1 VPLDL
6 TMLWPQEPDSA
17 DRPPLA
23 VLMREAPV
31 LAAAETAKTRLR
43 QATESLSP
51 AGRAELDAL
60 FAAAPCARDVC
71 LGAAE
76 GSPFLV
82 ELIRAEPERLLRV
95 LGSDPHR
102 HIARLIADCAAVGA
116 AATDEAEVMRA
127 LRRMRSE
134 AALLIALA
142 DMGGAFDLSA
152 VTGALTDIADAAVR
166 TALAFLLADA
176 ARAGRVHPPDPSDPA
191 GGCGLAVIAMGKHGA
206 RELNYSS
213 DIDLVVVYD
222 RDRAPLADGVAI
234 SPFFVKIT
242 QGLVRLLQERSADGY
257 VLRVDLRL
265 RPDPGSTQ
273 VALST
278 AAALAYYEREGA
290 TWERAAYIKA
300 RPVAGDL
307 DVGRQFLADLSP
319 FVWRRVLDFQ
329 AIADVHAMKRE
340 IHAFRGHD
348 VVAVEGHNV
357 KLGRGGIREVEF
369 FVQTQQLIA
378 GGRDPLL
385 RTSRTLDALD
395 ALTAHRW
402 IDPKV
407 RDALAEA
414 YVFLR
419 RVEHRIQMV
428 ADAQTHALPESRE
441 AMEGFARFMGYA
453 DRDAFA
459 AALVARL
466 QTVQTHYANLFEDAA
481 PPAVLDADLL
491 FPPDENDRPTLAA
504 LSRLGF
510 REPAAASG
518 IVRRW
523 LAGGPRALKG
533 EAARMHLARIVP
545 LMLEALARGG
555 DPDGALISA
564 DRFFTDLPGPHLLTA
579 LDRHPDLVRLLAT
592 ILTAAP
598 RLAET
603 LARRPS
609 LTDALLDPAFF
620 DVLPDE
626 ESLTR
631 HLDHLLDT
639 AETDEEQL
647 DRARRFRQEQHVLI
661 GVRIASGTLPAARA
675 GEAYATLAEVI
686 IRALHRRVWARFT
699 EAHGCIAGAETAVLA
714 MGKLGGREMTAG
726 SDLDLIVL
734 YDFDANAD
742 PSSDGPRPLHGAQY
756 FARFTQR
763 LVTSLT
769 SLTNAGKLYDV
780 DLRLRPSGRSG
791 PVATR
796 LASFGTYQ
804 REEAWT
810 WEHMA
815 LTRARVIA
823 ATPDFGAKVKAVVGA
838 VMGQPRDPRRLAGD
852 ILDMRHAIAAE
863 KGENDRW
870 NLKHAAG
877 GQVDVEFLAQYLVLA
892 HAYDHPEI
900 VDTATA
906 RVLAAAQRLGLL
918 APEDAHVLVRACRLY
933 QDLTQVLRLS
943 VDAHVV
949 PADASPALKALLAR
963 AGEMPDFATLD
974 ADLADTQA
982 KVRAIFERMLEP
994 EAG

>member
-1 VPLDL
+1 
-6 TMLWPQEPDSA
+6 MRWPTEPDSA
-17 DRPPLA
+17 DQPPLA
-23 VLMREAPV
+23 LQMRETPV
-31 LAAAETAKTRLR
+31 VADPKAAKIKLS
-43 QATESLSP
+43 QATERLASE
-51 AGRAELDAL
+51 ARAALDAL
-60 FAAAPCARDVC
+60 LADAPLAEKVC
-71 LGAAE
+71 LGIIE
-76 GSPFLV
+76 SSPFLTEV
-82 ELIRAEPERLLRV
+82 IRSEPERLLRV
-95 LGSDPHR
+95 LGRPPHA
-102 HIARLIADCAAVGA
+102 HLHALIAECAAVAGS
-116 AATDEAEVMRA
+116 EADVMRA
-127 LRRMRSE
+127 LRRMQSE
-134 AALLIALA
+134 AALLIAVA
-142 DMGGAFDLSA
+142 DISGVFGLVE
-152 VTGALTDIADAAVR
+152 VTAALTDVADAAVR
-166 TALAFLLADA
+166 KALAFLLGEAVKAGRLMVPDA
-176 ARAGRVHPPDPSDPA
+176 ADPEAGS
-191 GGCGLAVIAMGKHGA
+191 GLAVIAMGKHGA

-222 RDRAPLADGVAI
+222 RYKAPLSDSVSA

-278 AAALAYYEREGA
+278 VSALDYYEREGA

-300 RPVAGDL
+300 RPVAGDAE
-307 DVGRQFLADLSP
+307 VGRQFLAELSP

-357 KLGRGGIREVEF
+357 KLGRGGIREIEF

-402 IDPKV
+402 IEPNV
-407 RDALAEA
+407 RDDLAEA
-414 YVFLR
+414 YHFLR

-428 ADAQTHALPESRE
+428 ADAQTHSLPESRE
-441 AMEGFARFMGYA
+441 AMEGFARFMGYR

-459 AALVARL
+459 AALVQRL
-466 QTVQTHYANLFEDAA
+466 TTVQGHYAHLFEDAP

-504 LSRLGF
+504 LARLGF
-510 REPAAASG
+510 KDPAAASG

-523 LAGGPRALKG
+523 LAGVPRALRA
-533 EAARMHLARIVP
+533 EPARAHLARIVP
-545 LMLEALARGG
+545 LMLEALSRGG
-555 DPDGALISA
+555 DPDGALIAA
-564 DRFFTDLPGPHLLTA
+564 DRFFTELPGPHLLTA

-598 RLAET
+598 RLGET

-626 ESLTR
+626 ASLSE
-631 HLDHLLDT
+631 HLELLLDT

-686 IRALHRRVWARFT
+686 IRALHRRVWERFR
-699 EAHGCIAGAETAVLA
+699 EAHGRIPGAETAVLA

-734 YDFDANAD
+734 YDFDPEAD
-742 PSSDGPRPLHGAQY
+742 PTSDGPRPLTGAQY

-763 LVTSLT
+763 LVTALT

-791 PVATR
+791 PLATR
-796 LASFGTYQ
+796 LSSFATYQ
-804 REEAWT
+804 QAEAWT

-823 ATPDFGAKVKAVVGA
+823 ATPEFGAIVRDVIGGI
-838 VMGQPRDPRRLAGD
+838 MGQPRDPRRLSGD
-852 ILDMRHAIAAE
+852 ILDMRRAIAAE
-863 KGENDRW
+863 KGEDDRW

-892 HAYDHPEI
+892 HAHDHPGI

-906 RVLAAAQRLGLL
+906 RVLATAERLALL
-918 APEDAHVLVRACRLY
+918 TPEDAHVLLRACRLY
-933 QDLTQVLRLS
+933 QNLTQVLRLS

-949 PADASPALKALLAR
+949 PQDASPALRALLAR
-963 AGEMPDFATLD
+963 AGEMPDFTTLE
-974 ADLADTQA
+974 ADLFETEQ
-982 KVRAIFERMLEP
+982 KVRTIFERVLET
-994 EAG
+994 AAD

>member
-1 VPLDL
+1 MRAPQAPDHVSDL
-6 TMLWPQEPDSA
+6 SEGPA
-17 DRPPLA
+17 LA
-23 VLMREAPV
+23 VMMREAPV
-31 LAAAETAKTRLR
+31 IHDAAAAGLRLSHALER
-43 QATESLSP
+43 LAPEQREA
-51 AGRAELDAL
+51 LDAL
-60 FAAAPCARDVC
+60 FAAGPAARDAV
-71 LGAAE
+71 LGVAE
-76 GSPFLV
+76 GSPFLL
-82 ELIRAEPERLLRV
+82 ELIRSEPARLLRI
-95 LGSDPHR
+95 LASAPSAHLR
-102 HIARLIADCAAVGA
+102 RLIAAGA
-116 AATDEAEVMRA
+116 GVCLATTDEGEAMRA
-127 LRRMRSE
+127 LRQMRSE

-142 DMGGAFDLSA
+142 DIGGAFDLVA
-152 VTGALTDIADAAVR
+152 VTAALSEVADAAVR
-166 TALAFLLADA
+166 GALDFLLADA
-176 ARAGRVHPPDPSDPA
+176 ARAGRLLPQDMTQPA
-191 GGCGLAVIAMGKHGA
+191 LGCGLAVIAMGKHGA

-213 DIDLVVVYD
+213 DIDLIVVYD
-222 RDRAPLADGVAI
+222 RERAPLAEEVSA

-242 QGLVRLLQERSADGY
+242 KGLVRMLQERTGDGY

-273 VALST
+273 VALSIN
-278 AAALAYYEREGA
+278 AALDYYEREGA

-307 DVGRQFLADLSP
+307 DLGRRYLADLLP

-357 KLGRGGIREVEF
+357 KLGRGGIREIEF

-385 RTSRTLDALD
+385 RTSRTLEALE

-402 IDPKV
+402 IAPQV
-407 RDALAEA
+407 RDELTEA
-414 YVFLR
+414 YLFLR

-428 ADAQTHALPESRE
+428 ADAQTHELPESRA

-453 DRDAFA
+453 SRDAFA
-459 AALVARL
+459 AALVERL
-466 QTVQTHYANLFEDAA
+466 QRVQGHYAQLFEDAP
-481 PPAVLDADLL
+481 PPAALDADLV
-491 FPPDENDRPTLAA
+491 FPPQENDRQTLAA
-504 LSRLGF
+504 LARLGF

-518 IVRRW
+518 IVRGW

-533 EAARMHLARIVP
+533 ETARAHLARIVP
-545 LMLEALARGG
+545 LLLESLARGG
-555 DPDGALISA
+555 DPDGALIAA
-564 DRFFTDLPGPHLLTA
+564 DRFLTELPGPHLLTA

-598 RLAET
+598 RLGET

-609 LTDALLDPAFF
+609 LADALLDPAFF
-620 DVLPDE
+620 DVLPDAK
-626 ESLTR
+626 SLET
-631 HLDHLLDT
+631 HLDFLLDG
-639 AETDEEQL
+639 AETDEEQF

-675 GEAYATLAEVI
+675 GEAYARLAEVI
-686 IRALHRRVWARFT
+686 IRALHRRVWARFV
-699 EAHGCIAGAETAVLA
+699 EAHGRIAGGRTAVLA

-734 YDFDANAD
+734 YDFDPAAD
-742 PSSDGPRPLHGAQY
+742 PGSDGARPLQGAQY

-763 LVTSLT
+763 LVTALT

-791 PVATR
+791 PLATR
-796 LASFGTYQ
+796 LTSFATYQ

-823 ATPDFGAKVKAVVGA
+823 ADGDFRARVEAVICA
-838 VMGQPRDPRRLAGD
+838 VMRQPRDRRTLARD
-852 ILDMRHAIAAE
+852 ILDMRRAIAAE
-863 KGENDRW
+863 KGEGDKW

-892 HAYDHPEI
+892 HAEAHPEI

-906 RVLAAAQRLGLL
+906 RILAHAERLDLL
-918 APEDAHVLVRACRLY
+918 EAEDAHVLIRACRLY
-933 QDLTQVLRLS
+933 QDMTQVLRLA

-949 PADASPALKALLAR
+949 PADASPALRALLAR
-963 AGEMPDFATLD
+963 AGEMPDFATLE
-974 ADLADTQA
+974 AHLTETQE
-982 KVRAIFERMLEP
+982 KVRAIFERILQ
-994 EAG
+994 AGAT

>member
-1 VPLDL
+1 MRGPL
-6 TMLWPQEPDSA
+6 EPDSA
-17 DRPPLA
+17 DRPSLA
-23 VLMREAPV
+23 ILMREAPV
-31 LAAAETAKTRLR
+31 LGDAETAEIKLS

-51 AGRAELDAL
+51 AERAALDGL
-60 FAAAPCARDVC
+60 LSRAPMARAVC
-71 LGAAE
+71 LGMAE
-76 GSPFLV
+76 GSPFLLDLV
-82 ELIRAEPERLLRV
+82 RAEPTRLLRV
-95 LGSDPHR
+95 LSDDPHA
-102 HIARLIADCAAVGA
+102 HLARLMADCAATA
-116 AATDEAEVMRA
+116 ASGSEAEVMRA
-127 LRRMRSE
+127 LRRMRNE

-142 DMGGAFDLSA
+142 DMGGAFDLIA
-152 VTGALTDIADAAVR
+152 VTAALTDVADAALR
-166 TALAFLLADA
+166 AALAFLLGDA
-176 ARAGRVHPPDPSDPA
+176 ARVGRLKPQDAADPA
-191 GGCGLAVIAMGKHGA
+191 VGCGLAVIAMGKHGA

-213 DIDLVVVYD
+213 DIDLVVVFD
-222 RDRAPLADGVAI
+222 REKAPLAEEVSAA
-234 SPFFVKIT
+234 PFFVKIT
-242 QGLVRLLQERSADGY
+242 QGLVRLLQERTADGY

-265 RPDPGSTQ
+265 RPDPGSTA

-278 AAALAYYEREGA
+278 AAALDYYEREGA

-307 DVGRQFLADLSP
+307 AVGRTFLAELSP
-319 FVWRRVLDFQ
+319 FVWRRGLDFQ

-385 RTSRTLDALD
+385 RNSRTLEALD

-402 IDPKV
+402 IEPSV

-428 ADAQTHALPESRE
+428 ADAQTHSLPESRP
-441 AMEGFARFMGYA
+441 AMEGFAHFMGYP
-453 DRDAFA
+453 DRNAFA
-459 AALVARL
+459 AALVMRL
-466 QTVQTHYANLFEDAA
+466 QTVQTHYANLFEDVA
-481 PPAVLDADLL
+481 PPAVLDADLM
-491 FPPDENDRPTLAA
+491 FPPDENDRKTLAA

-510 REPAAASG
+510 RDPAAASG
-518 IVRRW
+518 MVRRW
-523 LAGGPRALKG
+523 LSGGPRALKG
-533 EAARMHLARIVP
+533 ESARAHLARIVP

-555 DPDGALISA
+555 DPDGALAAA
-564 DRFFTDLPGPHLLTA
+564 DRFLSDLPGPQLLTA

-598 RLAET
+598 RLGET

-626 ESLTR
+626 AGLTA
-631 HLDHLLDT
+631 HLEHLLDT
-639 AETDEEQL
+639 ADTDEEQL

-661 GVRIASGTLPAARA
+661 GVRIASGTLEAARA

-686 IRALHRRVWARFT
+686 IRALHRRVWARFR
-699 EAHGCIAGAETAVLA
+699 EAHGIIAGAQTAVLA

-734 YDFDANAD
+734 YDFDADAD
-742 PSSDGPRPLHGAQY
+742 PTSDGARPLTGAQY

-763 LVTSLT
+763 LVTALT

-796 LASFGTYQ
+796 LASFATYQ

-823 ATPDFGAKVKAVVGA
+823 AEPEFGAKVRDVICA

-852 ILDMRHAIAAE
+852 ILDMRQSIAAE
-863 KGENDRW
+863 KGEGDMW

-892 HAYDHPEI
+892 HACAHPEI

-906 RVLAAAQRLGLL
+906 RVLATAARLGLL
-918 APEDAHVLVRACRLY
+918 EPEDAHVLQRACRLY
-933 QDLTQVLRLS
+933 QNLTQVLRLA
-943 VDAHVV
+943 VDAHIV
-949 PADASPALKALLAR
+949 PADASPALRALLAR
-963 AGEMPDFATLD
+963 AGEMPDFTTLD

-982 KVRAIFERMLEP
+982 KVRTIFERILETAA
-994 EAG
+994 E

>member
-1 VPLDL
+1 MRGPL
-6 TMLWPQEPDSA
+6 EPDSA
-17 DRPPLA
+17 DWPSLA
-23 VLMREAPV
+23 LQMREAPV
-31 LAAAETAKTRLR
+31 LADREAAKIKFSH
-43 QATESLSP
+43 ATQSLSS
-51 AGRAELDAL
+51 ADREALDRL
-60 FAAAPCARDVC
+60 LAAAPAAGDVC
-71 LGAAE
+71 LAMAE
-76 GSPFLV
+76 GSPFLTEV
-82 ELIRAEPERLLRV
+82 VRAEPARLLRV
-95 LGSDPHR
+95 LSRDPRVHL
-102 HIARLIADCAAVGA
+102 AGLIAACAETLREG
-116 AATDEAEVMRA
+116 EEGEVMRA

-134 AALLIALA
+134 AALMIALA
-142 DMGGAFDLSA
+142 DMGGAFNLVE
-152 VTGALTDIADAAVR
+152 VTAALTEVADAALR
-166 TALAFLLADA
+166 IALGFLLGEA
-176 ARAGRVHPPDPSDPA
+176 ACAGRLLPPDPEDPA
-191 GGCGLAVIAMGKHGA
+191 QGCGLAVIAMGKHGA

-222 RDRAPLADGVAI
+222 RDRAPLSDKVSP

-242 QGLVRLLQERSADGY
+242 QGLVRMLQERTADGY

-278 AAALAYYEREGA
+278 VAALDYYEREGA

-307 DVGRQFLADLSP
+307 EVGQRFLAELSP

-385 RTSRTLDALD
+385 RNSRTLEALD
-395 ALTAHRW
+395 ALTARRW
-402 IDPKV
+402 IAPRV
-407 RDALAEA
+407 RDELAEA
-414 YVFLR
+414 YLFLR

-428 ADAQTHALPESRE
+428 ADAQTHSLPESRA

-459 AALVARL
+459 AALVAHL
-466 QTVQTHYANLFEDAA
+466 QTVQGHYANLFEDAP

-491 FPPDENDRPTLAA
+491 FPPDSHDRATLAA
-504 LSRLGF
+504 LARLGF
-510 REPAAASG
+510 RDPAAASA
-518 IVRRW
+518 IVRGW
-523 LAGGPRALKG
+523 LAGAPRALKS
-533 EAARMHLARIVP
+533 EPARAHLARIVP
-545 LMLEALARGG
+545 LMLEALSRGG
-555 DPDGALISA
+555 DPDGALIAA
-564 DRFFTDLPGPHLLTA
+564 DRFLTELSGPHLLTA

-598 RLAET
+598 RLSET

-626 ESLTR
+626 ASLAA
-631 HLDHLLDT
+631 HLDALLDA
-639 AETDEEQL
+639 AETEEEQF

-686 IRALHRRVWARFT
+686 IRALHRRVRARF
-699 EAHGCIAGAETAVLA
+699 EEVHGTIAGAQTAVIA

-734 YDFDANAD
+734 YDFDADAD
-742 PSSDGPRPLHGAQY
+742 PTSSGARPLTGAQY

-763 LVTSLT
+763 LITALT

-791 PVATR
+791 PLATR
-796 LASFGTYQ
+796 LGSFAAYQ

-823 ATPDFGAKVKAVVGA
+823 AAPAFGARVREVVCA
-838 VMGQPRDPRRLAGD
+838 VMAQPRDPRRLAGD
-852 ILDMRHAIAAE
+852 ILDMRQAIAAE
-863 KGENDRW
+863 KGEDDKW

-892 HAYDHPEI
+892 HAHAHPEI

-906 RVLAAAQRLGLL
+906 RVLSTAEELGLL
-918 APEDAHVLVRACRLY
+918 GKEDAHVLTRACRLY
-933 QDLTQVLRLS
+933 QNLTQVLRLA

-949 PADASPALKALLAR
+949 PADASPALRALLAR

-974 ADLADTQA
+974 ADLTDTQG
-982 KVRAIFERMLEP
+982 KVRAIFERILATP
-994 EAG
+994 AG

>member
-1 VPLDL
+1 MRWPLD
-6 TMLWPQEPDSA
+6 TDSA

-23 VLMREAPV
+23 LLMREAPV
-31 LAAAETAKTRLR
+31 IGDAEAANIKLSQATDRLAADARE
-43 QATESLSP
+43 
-51 AGRAELDAL
+51 GLDAV
-60 FAAAPCARDVC
+60 FAAAPCARDAC
-71 LGAAE
+71 LAMAE
-76 GSPFLV
+76 GSPFLLDLV
-82 ELIRAEPERLLRV
+82 RAEPQRLLRV
-95 LGSDPHR
+95 LSGNPRLHLDE
-102 HIARLIADCAAVGA
+102 LIAGCEA
-116 AATDEAEVMRA
+116 AARAALGTPDGEAAVMRA

-142 DMGGAFDLSA
+142 DMGGAFDLVA
-152 VTGALTDIADAAVR
+152 VTAGLSDVADAAVR
-166 TALAFLLADA
+166 TALSFLLGEA
-176 ARAGRVHPPDPSDPA
+176 ARAGRLRAPDPADAAKGS
-191 GGCGLAVIAMGKHGA
+191 GLAVIAMGKHGA

-222 RDRAPLADGVAI
+222 REKAPLSDSVSA
-234 SPFFVKIT
+234 SPFFVRIT

-278 AAALAYYEREGA
+278 ASALDYYEREGA

-300 RPVAGDL
+300 RPVAGDME
-307 DVGRQFLADLSP
+307 VGRAFLADLSP

-385 RTSRTLDALD
+385 RTSRTLETLD

-402 IDPKV
+402 IEPRV
-407 RDALAEA
+407 RDELAEA

-428 ADAQTHALPESRE
+428 ADAQTHTLPETRE

-459 AALVARL
+459 AALVTRL
-466 QTVQTHYANLFEDAA
+466 QAVQGHYANLFEDVA
-481 PPAVLDADLL
+481 PPAVLDADLV
-491 FPPDENDRPTLAA
+491 FPPEGNDRATMAA

-510 REPAAASG
+510 RDPAAASG
-518 IVRRW
+518 IVRGW
-523 LAGGPRALKG
+523 LAGGRRALKA
-533 EAARMHLARIVP
+533 EAARAHLARIVP
-545 LMLEALARGG
+545 LMLEALSRGG
-555 DPDGALISA
+555 DPDGALIAA
-564 DRFFTDLPGPHLLTA
+564 DRFLTELAGGQLLAA

-598 RLAET
+598 RLGET

-609 LTDALLDPAFF
+609 LADALLDPAFF

-626 ESLTR
+626 ASLTA
-631 HLDHLLDT
+631 HLDLLLNTADT
-639 AETDEEQL
+639 EEEQF

-699 EAHGCIAGAETAVLA
+699 QAHGTIAGAQTAVLA

-734 YDFDANAD
+734 YDFDPDAD
-742 PSSDGPRPLHGAQY
+742 PTSGGPRPLTGAQY

-763 LVTSLT
+763 LVTALT

-796 LASFGTYQ
+796 LSSFATYQ

-823 ATPDFGAKVKAVVGA
+823 ADPAFGRGVREVIRA
-838 VMGQPRDPRRLAGD
+838 VMAQPRDPRRLAGD
-852 ILDMRHAIAAE
+852 ILDMRGAIAAE
-863 KGENDRW
+863 KGEDDRW

-892 HAYDHPEI
+892 HANAHPEI
-900 VDTATA
+900 ADTATQ
-906 RVLAAAQRLGLL
+906 RVLATAERLGFLS
-918 APEDAHVLVRACRLY
+918 PEDAHVLLRACRLY
-933 QDLTQVLRLS
+933 QNLTQVLRLS
-943 VDAHVV
+943 VDAHSV
-949 PADASPALKALLAR
+949 PPDASPALRALLAR

-974 ADLADTQA
+974 ADIAETQA
-982 KVRAIFERMLEP
+982 KVRVIFERILGDA
-994 EAG
+994 AG

>member
-1 VPLDL
+1 MKAGRLTVPDPAD
-6 TMLWPQEPDSA
+6 PQAGSG
-17 DRPPLA
+17 
-23 VLMREAPV
+23 
-31 LAAAETAKTRLR
+31 LAA
-43 QATESLSP
+43 
-51 AGRAELDAL
+51 
-60 FAAAPCARDVC
+60 
-71 LGAAE
+71 
-76 GSPFLV
+76 
-82 ELIRAEPERLLRV
+82 
-95 LGSDPHR
+95 
-102 HIARLIADCAAVGA
+102 
-116 AATDEAEVMRA
+116 
-127 LRRMRSE
+127 
-134 AALLIALA
+134 
-142 DMGGAFDLSA
+142 
-152 VTGALTDIADAAVR
+152 
-166 TALAFLLADA
+166 
-176 ARAGRVHPPDPSDPA
+176 
-191 GGCGLAVIAMGKHGA
+191 IAMGKHGA

-222 RDRAPLADGVAI
+222 REKAQLSDSVSA

-278 AAALAYYEREGA
+278 VSALDYYEREGA

-300 RPVAGDL
+300 RPVAGDAE
-307 DVGRQFLADLSP
+307 VGRQFLADLSP

-357 KLGRGGIREVEF
+357 KLGRGGIREIEF

-402 IDPKV
+402 IEPKV
-407 RDALAEA
+407 RDDLAEA
-414 YVFLR
+414 YLFLR

-428 ADAQTHALPESRE
+428 ADAQTHSLPESRE
-441 AMEGFARFMGYA
+441 AMEGFARFMGYP

-466 QTVQTHYANLFEDAA
+466 TTVQSHYAHLFEDAP

-504 LSRLGF
+504 LSTPRLQG
-510 REPAAASG
+510 SG
-518 IVRRW
+518 
-523 LAGGPRALKG
+523 GGERHRA
-533 EAARMHLARIVP
+533 
-545 LMLEALARGG
+545 ALARGRAA
-555 DPDGALISA
+555 GAE
-564 DRFFTDLPGPHLLTA
+564 DRAGP
-579 LDRHPDLVRLLAT
+579 
-592 ILTAAP
+592 
-598 RLAET
+598 
-603 LARRPS
+603 RPS
-609 LTDALLDPAFF
+609 RPHRAADAGGPVPWRRSRWRAHRRGPLLHRASGAASAHSAGSASGPRAAACHHPHRRSAPERDAGPPAVSHGRAARSAFF

-626 ESLTR
+626 ASLSE
-631 HLDHLLDT
+631 HLELLLDT
-639 AETDEEQL
+639 AETDEEQF

-675 GEAYATLAEVI
+675 GEAYAKLAEVI
-686 IRALHRRVWARFT
+686 IRALHRRVWVRFCET
-699 EAHGCIAGAETAVLA
+699 HGRIPGAETAVLA

-734 YDFDANAD
+734 YDFDPEAD
-742 PSSDGPRPLHGAQY
+742 GTSDGPRPLTGAQY

-763 LVTSLT
+763 LVTALT

-791 PVATR
+791 PLATR
-796 LASFGTYQ
+796 LSSFATYQ
-804 REEAWT
+804 QAEAWT

-823 ATPDFGAKVKAVVGA
+823 ATPEFGGIVRDVIGGI
-838 VMGQPRDPRRLAGD
+838 MGQARDRRRLAGD
-852 ILDMRHAIAAE
+852 ILDMRQAIAAE
-863 KGENDRW
+863 KGEDDRW

-892 HAYDHPEI
+892 HAHDHPEI

-906 RVLAAAQRLGLL
+906 RVLATAERLALL
-918 APEDAHVLVRACRLY
+918 EPEDAHVLLRACRLY
-933 QDLTQVLRLS
+933 QNLTQVLRLS

-949 PADASPALKALLAR
+949 PQDASPALRALLAR
-963 AGEMPDFATLD
+963 AGEMPDFATLE
-974 ADLADTQA
+974 ADLFETEQ
-982 KVRAIFERMLEP
+982 KVRAIFERVLEMAA
-994 EAG
+994 E

>member
-1 VPLDL
+1 
-6 TMLWPQEPDSA
+6 MLWPLEPDSA
-17 DRPPLA
+17 ERPPFAL
-23 VLMREAPV
+23 LMREAPV
-31 LAAAETAKTRLR
+31 LTDVETAKIK
-43 QATESLSP
+43 LSNVT
-51 AGRAELDAL
+51 DAL
-60 FAAAPCARDVC
+60 SAHDRAALAAVFDRAPRARDVC
-71 LGAAE
+71 LGVME
-76 GSPFLV
+76 GSPFLTEV
-82 ELIRAEPERLLRV
+82 VRAEPERLLRV
-95 LGSDPHR
+95 LSRPPHA
-102 HIARLIADCAAVGA
+102 HLAALIE
-116 AATDEAEVMRA
+116 AATGCAHASEAEVLRA
-127 LRRMRSE
+127 LRRMRAE

-142 DMGGAFDLSA
+142 DIGGVFSLVE
-152 VTGALTDIADAAVR
+152 VTAALTDVADAAVR
-166 TALAFLLADA
+166 TALAYLLSEAV
-176 ARAGRVHPPDPSDPA
+176 RNGRLCVPDPADPQA
-191 GGCGLAVIAMGKHGA
+191 GCGLVIIAMGKHGA

-213 DIDLVVVYD
+213 DIDLIVVYD
-222 RDRAPLADGVAI
+222 RDRAQLCADVSA

-242 QGLVRLLQERSADGY
+242 QGLVRLLQERTADGY

-278 AAALAYYEREGA
+278 ASALAYYEREGA

-300 RPVAGDL
+300 RTVAGDFE
-307 DVGRQFLADLSP
+307 VGRQFLADLSP

-395 ALTAHRW
+395 ALTEHRW
-402 IDPKV
+402 IEPKV
-407 RDALAEA
+407 RDELAEA
-414 YVFLR
+414 YHFLR
-419 RVEHRIQMV
+419 RVEHRIQMM
-428 ADAQTHALPESRE
+428 ADAQTHALPDTRE
-441 AMEGFARFMGYA
+441 AMEAFARFMGYA

-466 QTVQTHYANLFEDAA
+466 TLVQGHYAQLFEDAP
-481 PPAVLDADLL
+481 PPAVLDAALV
-491 FPPDENDRPTLAA
+491 FPPDENDRQTLAA
-504 LSRLGF
+504 LARLGF
-510 REPAAASG
+510 RDPAAASA

-523 LAGGPRALKG
+523 LAGTPRALRG
-533 EAARMHLARIVP
+533 ETARAHLARIVP

-555 DPDGALISA
+555 DPDGALIAA
-564 DRFFTDLPGPHLLTA
+564 DGFLGDLPGPHLLAA
-579 LDRHPDLVRLLAT
+579 LGRHPDLVRLLAT

-598 RLAET
+598 RLGET

-609 LTDALLDPAFF
+609 LADALLDPAFF

-626 ESLTR
+626 ASLTTR
-631 HLDHLLDT
+631 LDALLDS
-639 AETDEEQL
+639 AATDEEEL
-647 DRARRFRQEQHVLI
+647 DRVRRFRQEQHVLI

-675 GEAYATLAEVI
+675 GEAYARLAEVI
-686 IRALHRRVWARFT
+686 IRALHKRVGNRFRA
-699 EAHGCIAGAETAVLA
+699 AHGTIAGAQTAVLA

-734 YDFDANAD
+734 YDFDADAD
-742 PSSDGPRPLHGAQY
+742 PTSDGPRPLVGAQY
-756 FARFTQR
+756 FARLTQR
-763 LVTSLT
+763 LVTALT

-791 PVATR
+791 PLATR
-796 LASFGTYQ
+796 LSSFAAYQ
-804 REEAWT
+804 RADAWT

-823 ATPDFGAKVKAVVGA
+823 AQPGFGGVVRGVIGS
-838 VMGQPRDPRRLAGD
+838 VMAQPRDRRRLAGD
-852 ILDMRHAIAAE
+852 ILDMRRAIAAE
-863 KGENDRW
+863 KGEDDHW

-892 HAYDHPEI
+892 HAHAFPEI

-906 RVLAAAQRLGLL
+906 RVLVCAERLGLL
-918 APEDAHVLVRACRLY
+918 TPEDAHILLRACRLY

-949 PADASPALKALLAR
+949 PADASPALRALLAR

-982 KVRAIFERMLEP
+982 KVRAIFERILETA
-994 EAG
+994 AG

>member
-1 VPLDL
+1 
-6 TMLWPQEPDSA
+6 MRAPQAPDHVS
-17 DRPPLA
+17 DSSEGPVLA
-23 VLMREAPV
+23 VMMREAPV
-31 LAAAETAKTRLR
+31 VRDAAAAMIRLSHALER
-43 QATESLSP
+43 LSP
-51 AGRAELDAL
+51 EEGAVLEGL
-60 FAAAPCARDVC
+60 FAAGPAARDVA
-71 LGAAE
+71 LGVAE
-76 GSPFLV
+76 GSPFLL
-82 ELIRAEPERLLRV
+82 ELIRSEPTRLLRT
-95 LGSDPHR
+95 LGTAPDVHL
-102 HIARLIADCAAVGA
+102 ARLVADCAEACLTA
-116 AATDEAEVMRA
+116 ADEAQAMRA

-142 DMGGAFDLSA
+142 DMGGAFDLVA
-152 VTGALTDIADAAVR
+152 VTAALSEVADAAVR
-166 TALAFLLADA
+166 GALDFLLAEA
-176 ARAGRVHPPDPSDPA
+176 ARAGRILPADPA
-191 GGCGLAVIAMGKHGA
+191 RPAHGCGLAVIAMGKHGA

-213 DIDLVVVYD
+213 DIDLIVVYD
-222 RDRAPLADGVAI
+222 RDLAPLAEDVSA
-234 SPFFVKIT
+234 SPFFVKVT
-242 QGLVRLLQERSADGY
+242 KGLVRMLQERTGDGY

-273 VALST
+273 VALSIN
-278 AAALAYYEREGA
+278 AALDYYEREGA

-307 DVGRQFLADLSP
+307 DLGRRYLSDLLP

-357 KLGRGGIREVEF
+357 KLGRGGIREIEF

-385 RTSRTLDALD
+385 RTSRTLEALE
-395 ALTAHRW
+395 ALTEHRW
-402 IDPKV
+402 IAPKV
-407 RDALAEA
+407 RDQLTEA
-414 YVFLR
+414 YLFLR

-428 ADAQTHALPESRE
+428 ADAQTHELPESRE

-459 AALVARL
+459 AALVERL
-466 QTVQTHYANLFEDAA
+466 QCVQGHYAQLFEDAP
-481 PPAVLDADLL
+481 PPAVLDAALV
-491 FPPDENDRPTLAA
+491 FPPHENDRPTLAA
-504 LSRLGF
+504 LARLGF
-510 REPAAASG
+510 RDPAAASG
-518 IVRRW
+518 IVRGW
-523 LAGGPRALKG
+523 LAGVPRALKG
-533 EAARMHLARIVP
+533 ETARMHLARIVP
-545 LMLEALARGG
+545 LLLESLARGG
-555 DPDGALISA
+555 DPDGALIAA
-564 DRFFTDLPGPHLLTA
+564 DRFLTDLSGPHLLTA
-579 LDRHPDLVRLLAT
+579 LDRHLDLVRLFAT

-598 RLAET
+598 RLGET

-609 LTDALLDPAFF
+609 LADALLDPAFF
-620 DVLPDE
+620 DVLPDAR
-626 ESLTR
+626 SLEV
-631 HLDHLLDT
+631 HLDSLLDSADT
-639 AETDEEQL
+639 EEEQF

-675 GEAYATLAEVI
+675 GEAYARLAEVI

-699 EAHGCIAGAETAVLA
+699 EAHGHIAGGRTAVLA

-734 YDFDANAD
+734 YDYDADAD
-742 PSSDGPRPLHGAQY
+742 PTSDGGRPLQGAQY

-763 LVTSLT
+763 LVTALT
-769 SLTNAGKLYDV
+769 SLTNAGKLYEV

-791 PVATR
+791 PLATR
-796 LASFGTYQ
+796 LVSFATYQ

-823 ATPDFGAKVKAVVGA
+823 SDEDFRVRVEEVICA
-838 VMGQPRDPRRLAGD
+838 VMRQPRDRRTLARD
-852 ILDMRHAIAAE
+852 ILDMRRAIAAE
-863 KGENDRW
+863 KGEDDRW

-892 HAYDHPEI
+892 HAHAHPEI
-900 VDTATA
+900 VDSATA
-906 RVLAAAQRLGLL
+906 RILAHAERLDLL
-918 APEDAHVLVRACRLY
+918 EAEDAHVLIRACRLY
-933 QDLTQVLRLS
+933 QDMTQVLRLA

-963 AGEMPDFATLD
+963 AGEMPDFATLE
-974 ADLADTQA
+974 AYLAETQQ
-982 KVRAIFERMLEP
+982 KVRAIFERILQ
-994 EAG
+994 AGAA

>member
-1 VPLDL
+1 MRWPL
-6 TMLWPQEPDSA
+6 EPDSP

-23 VLMREAPV
+23 ALMREAPV
-31 LAAAETAKTRLR
+31 LTDAEAAKIKLSH
-43 QATESLSP
+43 ATQMLGGED
-51 AGRAELDAL
+51 RAVLDAL
-60 FAAAPCARDVC
+60 LAAAPAAHAAC
-71 LGAAE
+71 LGMVE
-76 GSPFLV
+76 GSPFLT
-82 ELIRAEPERLLRV
+82 ELVRAEPARLVRV
-95 LGSDPHR
+95 LAGDPRAHL
-102 HIARLIADCAAVGA
+102 HHLIATCAGA
-116 AATDEAEVMRA
+116 IAEARAEAEVMRA

-142 DMGGAFDLSA
+142 DIGGAFDLVA
-152 VTGALTDIADAAVR
+152 VTAALSDVADAAVR
-166 TALAFLLADA
+166 GALDFLLADA
-176 ARAGRVHPPDPSDPA
+176 ARAGRLLPPDPAQPA
-191 GGCGLAVIAMGKHGA
+191 VGCGLAVIAMGKHGA

-222 RDRAPLADGVAI
+222 RERAPLSEKVSA
-234 SPFFVKIT
+234 SPFFVKLT
-242 QGLVRLLQERSADGY
+242 QGLVRLLQERTADGY

-278 AAALAYYEREGA
+278 AAALDYYEREGA

-307 DVGRQFLADLSP
+307 EVGRAFLADLAP

-385 RTSRTLDALD
+385 RTSRTLDALE

-402 IDPKV
+402 IEPKV
-407 RDALAEA
+407 RDELAEA
-414 YVFLR
+414 YLFLR

-428 ADAQTHALPESRE
+428 ADAQTHSLPEARE
-441 AMEGFARFMGYA
+441 AMEGFARFMGYG

-466 QTVQTHYANLFEDAA
+466 QIVQTHYANLFEDVA
-481 PPAVLDADLL
+481 PPAVLDAELV
-491 FPPDENDRPTLAA
+491 FPPQENDRQTLAA
-504 LSRLGF
+504 LARLGF
-510 REPAAASG
+510 RDPAAASA

-523 LAGGPRALKG
+523 LCGAPRALKT
-533 EAARMHLARIVP
+533 EPARLHLVRIVP

-555 DPDGALISA
+555 DPDGALIAA
-564 DRFFTDLPGPHLLTA
+564 DRFLTELPGPQLLVA

-592 ILTAAP
+592 ILAAAP
-598 RLAET
+598 RLGET

-620 DVLPDE
+620 DVLPDAA
-626 ESLTR
+626 SLAA
-631 HLDHLLDT
+631 HLDQLLDT
-639 AETDEEQL
+639 AATEEEQF

-675 GEAYATLAEVI
+675 GEAYAALAEVI
-686 IRALHRRVWARFT
+686 IRALHTRVRARFC
-699 EAHGCIAGAETAVLA
+699 EVHGTIAGAETAVLA

-734 YDFDANAD
+734 YDFDAGAD
-742 PSSDGPRPLHGAQY
+742 STSDGPRPLSGAQY

-763 LVTSLT
+763 LITALT

-791 PVATR
+791 PLATR
-796 LASFGTYQ
+796 LSSFAAYQ

-815 LTRARVIA
+815 LTRARVIT
-823 ATPDFGAKVKAVVGA
+823 ATPAFGARVAEVVHA
-838 VMGQPRDPRRLAGD
+838 VMAQPRDPRRLAGD
-852 ILDMRHAIAAE
+852 ILDMRRAIAAE
-863 KGENDRW
+863 KGEDDKW
-870 NLKHAAG
+870 NLKHARG

-892 HAYDHPEI
+892 HAHAHPQI
-900 VDTATA
+900 VDTATV
-906 RVLAAAQRLGLL
+906 RILAAAERLALL
-918 APEDAHVLVRACRLY
+918 APEDAHVLLRACRLY
-933 QDLTQVLRLS
+933 QNLTQVLRLA
-943 VDAHVV
+943 VDAHEV
-949 PADASPALKALLAR
+949 PPDASPALRALLAR
-963 AGEMPDFATLD
+963 AGEMPDFATLE
-974 ADLADTQA
+974 ADLADTQD
-982 KVRAIFERMLEP
+982 KVREIFERVL
-994 EAG
+994 AAR

>member
-1 VPLDL
+1 MRGPL
-6 TMLWPQEPDSA
+6 EPDSA

-23 VLMREAPV
+23 LQMREAPV
-31 LAAAETAKTRLR
+31 LADRETAKIK
-43 QATESLSP
+43 LSHAIEALAP
-51 AGRAELDAL
+51 ADRVALEGLLERAPD
-60 FAAAPCARDVC
+60 ARDVC
-71 LGAAE
+71 LAMAE
-76 GSPFLV
+76 ASPFLTEV
-82 ELIRAEPERLLRV
+82 VRAEPARLLRV
-95 LGSDPHR
+95 LSRDPAVHLSGLV
-102 HIARLIADCAAVGA
+102 ATCAETLREG
-116 AATDEAEVMRA
+116 TEAEVMRA

-134 AALLIALA
+134 AALMIALA
-142 DMGGAFDLSA
+142 DMGGAFGLVE
-152 VTGALTDIADAAVR
+152 VTAALTEVADAALQV
-166 TALAFLLADA
+166 ALGFLLGEA
-176 ARAGRVHPPDPSDPA
+176 ARTGRLLPPDPEDPA
-191 GGCGLAVIAMGKHGA
+191 AGCGLAVIAMGKHGA

-222 RDRAPLADGVAI
+222 RDRAPLSDKVSP
-234 SPFFVKIT
+234 SPFFVKVM
-242 QGLVRLLQERSADGY
+242 QGLVRMLQERTADGY

-278 AAALAYYEREGA
+278 TSALDYYEREGA

-307 DVGRQFLADLSP
+307 EVGQRFLAELSP

-385 RTSRTLDALD
+385 RNSRTLEALD
-395 ALTAHRW
+395 ALTARRW
-402 IDPKV
+402 IEPRV
-407 RDALAEA
+407 RDELAEA
-414 YVFLR
+414 YLFLR

-428 ADAQTHALPESRE
+428 ADAQTHSLPESRA

-459 AALVARL
+459 AALVTRL
-466 QTVQTHYANLFEDAA
+466 QTVQGHYANLFEDAP

-491 FPPDENDRPTLAA
+491 FPPDSHDRATLAA
-504 LSRLGF
+504 LARLGF
-510 REPAAASG
+510 RDPGAASA
-518 IVRRW
+518 IVRGW
-523 LAGGPRALKG
+523 LAGVPRALKS
-533 EAARMHLARIVP
+533 EPARAHLARIVP
-545 LMLEALARGG
+545 LMLEALSRGG
-555 DPDGALISA
+555 DPDGALIAA
-564 DRFFTDLPGPHLLTA
+564 DRFLTELSGPHLLTA

-598 RLAET
+598 RLSET

-626 ESLTR
+626 ASLAA
-631 HLDHLLDT
+631 HLDALLDSADT
-639 AETDEEQL
+639 EEEQF

-686 IRALHRRVWARFT
+686 IRALHRRVRARFE
-699 EAHGCIAGAETAVLA
+699 EAHGTIAGAETAVIA

-734 YDFDANAD
+734 YDFDADAD
-742 PSSDGPRPLHGAQY
+742 PTSNGARPLTGAQY

-763 LVTSLT
+763 LITALT

-791 PVATR
+791 PLATR
-796 LASFGTYQ
+796 LGSFAAYQ

-815 LTRARVIA
+815 LTRARIIA
-823 ATPDFGAKVKAVVGA
+823 AAPAFADRVGEVVCA
-838 VMGQPRDPRRLAGD
+838 VMAQPRDARRLAGD
-852 ILDMRHAIAAE
+852 ILDMRQAIAAE
-863 KGENDRW
+863 KGEDDKW

-892 HAYDHPEI
+892 HAHAHPQI

-906 RVLAAAQRLGLL
+906 RVLSIAEELGLL
-918 APEDAHVLVRACRLY
+918 GKEDAHVLTRACRLY
-933 QDLTQVLRLS
+933 QNLTQVLRLA

-949 PADASPALKALLAR
+949 PADASPALRALLAR
-963 AGEMPDFATLD
+963 AGEMPDFAILD
-974 ADLADTQA
+974 ADLTDTQG
-982 KVRAIFERMLEP
+982 KVRAIFERILGTA
-994 EAG
+994 AG

>member
-1 VPLDL
+1 MRAPHA
-6 TMLWPQEPDSA
+6 PDHVS
-17 DRPPLA
+17 DSSEGTVLA
-23 VLMREAPV
+23 VMMREAPV
-31 LAAAETAKTRLR
+31 VHDAAAADLRLSHAVER
-43 QATESLSP
+43 LEP
-51 AGRAELDAL
+51 AERERLDAL
-60 FAAAPCARDVC
+60 FAAGPASRDVVR
-71 LGAAE
+71 GVAE
-76 GSPFLV
+76 GSPFLM
-82 ELIRAEPERLLRV
+82 ELIRSEPQRLLRI
-95 LGSDPHR
+95 LGSDPAVHLE
-102 HIARLIADCAAVGA
+102 RLIATCAAA
-116 AATDEAEVMRA
+116 CLAATEEAEAMRA

-142 DMGGAFDLSA
+142 DIGGAFDLVD
-152 VTGALTDIADAAVR
+152 VTAALSDVADAAVR
-166 TALAFLLADA
+166 GALDFLLTDA
-176 ARAGRVHPPDPSDPA
+176 ARAGRLSPADPA
-191 GGCGLAVIAMGKHGA
+191 QPALGCGFAVIAMGKHGA

-213 DIDLVVVYD
+213 DIDLIVVYD
-222 RDRAPLADGVAI
+222 RDRAPLAEDVVA
-234 SPFFVKIT
+234 SPFFVKVT
-242 QGLVRLLQERSADGY
+242 KGLVRMLQERTGDGY

-278 AAALAYYEREGA
+278 NAALDYYEREGA

-307 DVGRQFLADLSP
+307 DLGRRYLTELSP

-357 KLGRGGIREVEF
+357 KLGRGGIREIEF

-385 RTSRTLDALD
+385 RTSRTLEALE

-402 IDPKV
+402 IAPNV
-407 RDALAEA
+407 RDELTEA
-414 YVFLR
+414 YLFLR

-428 ADAQTHALPESRE
+428 ADAQTHELPESRE
-441 AMEGFARFMGYA
+441 TMEGFARFMGYA

-459 AALVARL
+459 AALVERL
-466 QTVQTHYANLFEDAA
+466 QRVQGHYAQLFEDAP

-491 FPPDENDRPTLAA
+491 FPPDENDRPTMAA
-504 LSRLGF
+504 LARLGF

-518 IVRRW
+518 IVRGW
-523 LAGGPRALKG
+523 LAGQPRALKT
-533 EAARMHLARIVP
+533 ESARMHLARIVP
-545 LMLEALARGG
+545 LLLESLARGG
-555 DPDGALISA
+555 DPDGALIAA
-564 DRFFTDLPGPHLLTA
+564 DRFLTDLSGPHLLAA

-598 RLAET
+598 RLGET

-609 LTDALLDPAFF
+609 LADALLDPAFF

-626 ESLTR
+626 RSLET
-631 HLDHLLDT
+631 HLEFLLDGADT
-639 AETDEEQL
+639 EEEQF

-661 GVRIASGTLPAARA
+661 GVRIASGTLAAARA
-675 GEAYATLAEVI
+675 GEAYARLAEVI
-686 IRALHRRVWARFT
+686 IRALHRRVWARFV
-699 EAHGCIAGAETAVLA
+699 EAHGSIVGARTAVLA

-734 YDFDANAD
+734 YDYAADAD
-742 PSSDGPRPLHGAQY
+742 PTSDGERPLQGAQY

-763 LVTSLT
+763 LVTALT

-791 PVATR
+791 PLATR
-796 LASFGTYQ
+796 LTSFAAYQ
-804 REEAWT
+804 QEEAWT

-823 ATPDFGAKVKAVVGA
+823 SDDDFRIRVEEVICS
-838 VMGQPRDPRRLAGD
+838 VMRQPRDRRTLARD

-863 KGENDRW
+863 KGEDDKW

-892 HAYDHPEI
+892 HAERHPEI

-906 RVLAAAQRLGLL
+906 RILAHAERLDLL
-918 APEDAHVLVRACRLY
+918 EAEDAHVLIRACRLY

-949 PADASPALKALLAR
+949 PADASPALRALLAR
-963 AGEMPDFATLD
+963 AGEMPDFATLE
-974 ADLADTQA
+974 AYLTETQQ
-982 KVRAIFERMLEP
+982 KVRAIFERILQ
-994 EAG
+994 AGAA